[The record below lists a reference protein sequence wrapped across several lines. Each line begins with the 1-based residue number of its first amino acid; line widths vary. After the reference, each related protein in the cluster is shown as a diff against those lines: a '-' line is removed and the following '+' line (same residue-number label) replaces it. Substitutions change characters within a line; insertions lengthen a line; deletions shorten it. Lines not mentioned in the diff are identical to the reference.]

1 MSGRSLNADDALSE
15 LWRHRSRS
23 GSPLRLSWGDKWCLW
38 WHRRLVV
45 TARVGTG
52 IDQKWLHKF
61 GRCGR
66 WIGCLTAGT
75 VVLANQERR

>member
-1 MSGRSLNADDALSE
+1 MRIKKLE
-15 LWRHRSRS
+15 LKNGYKRFHH
-23 GSPLRLSWGDKWCLW
+23 LTIDLGDK
-38 WHRRLVV
+38 
-45 TARVGTG
+45 
-52 IDQKWLHKF
+52 KWLHKF

>member
-1 MSGRSLNADDALSE
+1 MRAPRTCVEGDRIVAGILGNYSSGLGRAIASAE
-15 LWRHRSRS
+15 FHREFLEISFR
-23 GSPLRLSWGDKWCLW
+23 GK
-38 WHRRLVV
+38 
-45 TARVGTG
+45 
-52 IDQKWLHKF
+52 KWLHKF

>member
-1 MSGRSLNADDALSE
+1 MIGLCNRCE
-15 LWRHRSRS
+15 
-23 GSPLRLSWGDKWCLW
+23 
-38 WHRRLVV
+38 
-45 TARVGTG
+45 
-52 IDQKWLHKF
+52 KWLHKF

>member
-1 MSGRSLNADDALSE
+1 MGIAEINKY
-15 LWRHRSRS
+15 
-23 GSPLRLSWGDKWCLW
+23 PLAWK
-38 WHRRLVV
+38 
-45 TARVGTG
+45 VGE
-52 IDQKWLHKF
+52 KWLHKF

>member
-1 MSGRSLNADDALSE
+1 LVYACVFTLAQILRQRESL
-15 LWRHRSRS
+15 
-23 GSPLRLSWGDKWCLW
+23 GD
-38 WHRRLVV
+38 VE
-45 TARVGTG
+45 
-52 IDQKWLHKF
+52 KWLHNF

>member
-1 MSGRSLNADDALSE
+1 VRYFVE
-15 LWRHRSRS
+15 
-23 GSPLRLSWGDKWCLW
+23 
-38 WHRRLVV
+38 
-45 TARVGTG
+45 
-52 IDQKWLHKF
+52 KWLHKF

>member
-1 MSGRSLNADDALSE
+1 VIK
-15 LWRHRSRS
+15 
-23 GSPLRLSWGDKWCLW
+23 LRCLQ
-38 WHRRLVV
+38 R
-45 TARVGTG
+45 GE
-52 IDQKWLHKF
+52 KWLHKF